1 MVNPEG
7 NQILP
12 HESLGSRELLYFTVD
27 FLIFE
32 VRIVR
37 DLLVWSAATSV
48 CATPGLWRDAFVL
61 LEGMRQTTATQ
72 HNIGVVWQ
80 YKGHTCTVLYCCIFS
95 VVWELQW
102 GWALTMFDLSWLIYA
117 YSYVVFNSMFI
128 FRACRKNAS
137 WFHEQS
143 GKKKSMKV
151 LCWYSR
157 GWDWILRL
165 MVFCMRLFQS
175 ESCVHVLCTSLIHL
189 CISLYILVHAMWS
202 HVLLFRGME
211 QCKVGTSCSAAL
223 SACEKVSQWQCAAVL
238 GTEVVWLQ
246 T

>member
-72 HNIGVVWQ
+72 HNIGVVRQ
-80 YKGHTCTVLYCCIFS
+80 YKGHACTVLYCCIFS
-95 VVWELQW
+95 VV
-102 GWALTMFDLSWLIYA
+102 
-117 YSYVVFNSMFI
+117 
-128 FRACRKNAS
+128 
-137 WFHEQS
+137 
-143 GKKKSMKV
+143 
-151 LCWYSR
+151 
-157 GWDWILRL
+157 
-165 MVFCMRLFQS
+165 
-175 ESCVHVLCTSLIHL
+175 
-189 CISLYILVHAMWS
+189 
-202 HVLLFRGME
+202 
-211 QCKVGTSCSAAL
+211 
-223 SACEKVSQWQCAAVL
+223 
-238 GTEVVWLQ
+238 
-246 T
+246 

>member
-1 MVNPEG
+1 MWKNSPEKNTYGWTMVNPEG

-48 CATPGLWRDAFVL
+48 CAMPGLWRDAFVL

-72 HNIGVVWQ
+72 HNIGVVRQ
-80 YKGHTCTVLYCCIFS
+80 YKGHACTVLYCCIFS

-102 GWALTMFDLSWLIYA
+102 GWALTMFDLSWLFYA

-165 MVFCMRLFQS
+165 MVFCMRLFQF
-175 ESCVHVLCTSLIHL
+175 ESCVHVLCTSL
-189 CISLYILVHAMWS
+189 YIFVY
-202 HVLLFRGME
+202 
-211 QCKVGTSCSAAL
+211 
-223 SACEKVSQWQCAAVL
+223 L
-238 GTEVVWLQ
+238 GTCNVIACTSVPEYGTV
-246 T
+246 